1 MAMAKKRFGA
11 IGGHIS
17 KAKYT
22 RIERTRENQL
32 IDNIVI
38 AIYAVICGAESW
50 VNLDN
55 FGKRKK
61 K

>member
-1 MAMAKKRFGA
+1 MAKKRFGA

-17 KAKYT
+17 KAKYA